1 MKPEELQNAI
11 GDIGDDMI
19 AAANEKK
26 KKKGRSAVIATLSAA
41 MAACILLTVILMPW
55 NQIFPKKN
63 ILGADED
70 TTAADTTGRAEDT
83 TVADTTEKTEDT
95 KPPEPYVPQNEYEGA
110 EALALC
116 GYPLQE
122 KFSMLSGEYDPEEY
136 DRYYEWKRKT
146 RERYERY
153 GENIGDISHFVNAG
167 VEEFLGCADGENL
180 VFSPLNVYMALGLL
194 AETCEGDS
202 REQILSI
209 LGESDMESLRE
220 NAKALWTGNYRDDG
234 VVTSLLGAAMWLDD
248 TVPARPD
255 LAKVIAENY
264 FASTYRGDTGTD
276 LFDSSVKAWLNDQTR
291 GLLSEYTDGFETTPE
306 TLMTLATTV
315 YFKAGWD
322 EEFSKESTKEDI
334 FHSED
339 GDVTCEFMHETGSS
353 RYYEGKN
360 FSATSKTFRDGGDMW
375 FILPDEG
382 VEAESLFSD
391 KEALEFINGKGR
403 ETLGADFEDYRY
415 RRLSVPKFDVGGS
428 IDLEKGLRE
437 LGVSDIFDVDK
448 ADFSPLT
455 GDDDTELCV
464 TDAIHSARV
473 KIDEEGCEA
482 AAITQLLA
490 GTGGMPDEIID
501 FKLDRP
507 FIFVI
512 TSDVDLPLFVGIVNN
527 P

>member
-26 KKKGRSAVIATLSAA
+26 KMKGRSAVIATLSAA
-41 MAACILLTVILMPW
+41 IAACILLTAILMPW
-55 NQIFPKKN
+55 NKIFPSKN
-63 ILGADED
+63 IIGSGED
-70 TTAADTTGRAEDT
+70 TAAADTTDN
-83 TVADTTEKTEDT
+83 TVSTDKTDDT
-95 KPPEPYVPQNEYEGA
+95 KPPVQYVPQNEYEGA
-110 EALALC
+110 EALSLC
-116 GYPLQE
+116 GYPVQE
-122 KFSMLSGEYDPEEY
+122 KFDILSGDYDPDEY
-136 DRYYEWKRKT
+136 DRYYEWKRET
-146 RERYERY
+146 RERYEGY
-153 GENIGDISHFVNAG
+153 KEDIGDISHFVNAG

-202 REQILSI
+202 RQQILSL
-209 LGESDMESLRE
+209 LGEKDMESLRR
-220 NAKALWTGNYRDDG
+220 NAKALWVGNYRDDG
-234 VVTSLLGAAMWLDD
+234 IVSSLLGAAMWLDD

-255 LAKVIAENY
+255 LARVISENY
-264 FASTYRGDTGTD
+264 FASTFRGDMGTD
-276 LFDSSVKAWLNDQTR
+276 LFDSAVKAWLNDQTR

-306 TLMTLATTV
+306 ALMTLSTTV

-322 EEFSKESTKEDI
+322 DEFSKESTKDDI
-334 FHSED
+334 FHSAD
-339 GDVTCEFMHETGSS
+339 GDITCEFMQETGNAL
-353 RYYEGKN
+353 YYEGKN
-360 FSATSKTFRDGGDMW
+360 FSATSKSFRDGGDMW

-403 ETLGADFEDYRY
+403 ETLGADFEDYKHLH
-415 RRLSVPKFDVGGS
+415 LSVPKFDVSGS

-437 LGVSDIFDVDK
+437 LGASDIFDKDK

-455 GDDDTELCV
+455 GDEHTEVCV
-464 TDAIHSARV
+464 TDATHSARV

-482 AAITQLLA
+482 AAITLFLA
-490 GTGGMPDEIID
+490 GAGGMPDEIID